1 MLMSWRCIMNET
13 IVIDTDCIK
22 NEDIKSTLRDIINDM
37 NDAGYNAYK
46 QITEYLITGEVGYIT
61 SYKECRSR
69 IEKINRRDL
78 VEFMLKEYT
87 K

>member
-1 MLMSWRCIMNET
+1 MNET

-22 NEDIKSTLRDIINDM
+22 NEDIKITLKDIINDM

-78 VEFMLKEYT
+78 VEFMLKEYA

>member
-1 MLMSWRCIMNET
+1 MNET

-22 NEDIKSTLRDIINDM
+22 NEDIKSTLRDIVNDM

-78 VEFMLKEYT
+78 VEFMLKEYA